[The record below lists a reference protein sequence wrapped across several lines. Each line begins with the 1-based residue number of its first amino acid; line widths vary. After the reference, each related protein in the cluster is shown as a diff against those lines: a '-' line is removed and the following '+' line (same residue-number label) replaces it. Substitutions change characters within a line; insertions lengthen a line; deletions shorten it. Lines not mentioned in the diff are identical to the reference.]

1 VFEFVVP
8 EMLGKPAA
16 TTTDIQN
23 VRVQAAKPGKKCVQP
38 KIPSLVQIKHLIR
51 KDAIADAHSDSQM
64 IGRKVGEFFK
74 HVARYKIDEIEQT
87 FNNGVIGETR
97 R

>member
-1 VFEFVVP
+1 MEFKALAVKVAAAPVQHLLVNIDSYIPAGECFVFEFVVP

-51 KDAIADAHSDSQM
+51 KDAIADATL
-64 IGRKVGEFFK
+64 I
-74 HVARYKIDEIEQT
+74 
-87 FNNGVIGETR
+87 R